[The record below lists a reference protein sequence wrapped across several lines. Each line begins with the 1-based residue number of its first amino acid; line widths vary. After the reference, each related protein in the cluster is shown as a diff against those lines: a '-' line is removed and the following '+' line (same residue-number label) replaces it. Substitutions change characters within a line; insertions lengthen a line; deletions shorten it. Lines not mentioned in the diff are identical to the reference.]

1 MKLNIKNIW
10 QIALLLLLLFFI
22 NCPGSGGGSL
32 NPLIFLLAGSSNTA
46 STGHIGTGPSRN
58 VLVTWQANREKS
70 VNSTGGG
77 YQVCYGITPA
87 YQASGSVCASVPYV
101 SGATAP
107 TGTTLSIPGGSAVFI
122 YVFGF
127 STLNTSGAPAA
138 TPKLTLVN

>member
-1 MKLNIKNIW
+1 MRILFIISLLSFLN
-10 QIALLLLLLFFI
+10 
-22 NCPGSGGGSL
+22 CGGSGGGGL
-32 NPLIFLLAGSSNTA
+32 NPLIFLLAGNSSSNN
-46 STGHIGTGPSRN
+46 STTPHIGTGPSRN

-87 YQASGSVCASVPYV
+87 YQTSGSVCTSVPYA

-107 TGTTLSIPGGSAVFI
+107 TNTTLSIPGGSAVFI

-127 STLNTSGAPAA
+127 SALNTSGAPAA
-138 TPKLTLVN
+138 TPGLTLVN